1 MENEIQPALNNI
13 KLIALPLIISKYE
26 GFVAVDCKITFSISL
41 QKTKI
46 IASESSLSVYFVK
59 HDNKY
64 IIIFKPSA

>member
-1 MENEIQPALNNI
+1 MTKSYYIRTWQMNDETQTTLTTSLGSMPQLNPHFQYFI
-13 KLIALPLIISKYE
+13 
-26 GFVAVDCKITFSISL
+26 V
-41 QKTKI
+41 KTKI